1 MNRPILRLCAVAVVV
16 FAAGAFGYAAG
27 AQGKDAETPARTL
40 KVNEIA
46 RVGDDVI
53 GAEEFIQRLVEREKI
68 YMDPDLRNA
77 GAALESLL
85 AERLL
90 QLEADRIEARPN
102 RLELTAEFERMQ
114 KEWEVDFQ
122 ELNKQIIK
130 AQRENGQEEKPYS
143 REEFLKL
150 KYNMTP
156 LEFEN
161 HQKGVA
167 REVLT
172 RRMVVNY
179 WRFSTDSAEASGIY
193 MRSLADI
200 RKVRERLQKGESF
213 ALLARQFSEDM
224 HTRQNGGLLGTAYR
238 KDGTFDFEGTN
249 DTDVEDAFW
258 SLKEGEISEPI
269 EVGKGYW
276 LLRKVKFFP
285 ANEAEFFHQRDACI
299 KGANPSDIMVMKWRH
314 AVAAGGRYVFE
325 RRMPGWDCK
334 AGEK

>member
-1 MNRPILRLCAVAVVV
+1 MKKPILRACVVAAAVV
-16 FAAGAFGYAAG
+16 AAGALGFVAG
-27 AQGKDAETPARTL
+27 AQDKETEKPARTL

-53 GAEEFIQRLVEREKI
+53 SAEEFIQRIVEREKI
-68 YMDPDLRNA
+68 YMDADQRSA
-77 GAALESLL
+77 GAALDSLL

-90 QLEADRIEARPN
+90 LLESERIGARPN

-114 KEWEVDFQ
+114 TDWEKNFQ
-122 ELNKQIIK
+122 ELNKQIVK
-130 AQRENGQEEKPYS
+130 AQRESGLEEKPYS

-150 KYNMTP
+150 KYDMTP

-167 REVLT
+167 RELLT
-172 RRMVVNY
+172 RRMVINY
-179 WRFSTDSAEASGIY
+179 WRFSTDSAEAEGIK

-200 RKVRERLQKGESF
+200 KKVRERLVKGESF
-213 ALLARQFSEDM
+213 SLLARQFSEDM

-238 KDGTFDFEGTN
+238 KDGTFDFDGTQ
-249 DTDVEDAFW
+249 DTTAEDAFW
-258 SLKEGEISEPI
+258 ALKEGDTSEPI
-269 EVGKGYW
+269 KVGDFYW
-276 LLRKVKFFP
+276 LLRKVKFYP

-299 KGANPSDIMVMKWRH
+299 KGADPSDTMVKKWRY
-314 AVAAGGRYVFE
+314 ATAAGGLYTYE

-334 AGEK
+334 AGDK